1 LTIGAEACSFR
12 CDLLQPDRVEDINL
26 LAANFN
32 QMPGFKV
39 V

>member
-12 CDLLQPDRVEDINL
+12 SDLLQPDRVEEINL
-26 LAANFN
+26 LASNIN